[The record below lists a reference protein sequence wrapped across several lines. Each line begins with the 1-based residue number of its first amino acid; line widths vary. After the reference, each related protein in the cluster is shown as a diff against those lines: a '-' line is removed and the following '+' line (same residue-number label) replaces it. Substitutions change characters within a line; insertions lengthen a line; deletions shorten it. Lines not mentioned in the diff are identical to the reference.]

1 MSTGTETSA
10 WTLLTGHGHVL
21 VAIAKNPHARIRD
34 LALDAGLTERTTQA
48 IIADLE
54 EAGYITRRRI
64 GRRSAYTIHTGQSF
78 RHQSQDGL
86 LVGPFLELLAGSMA
100 AAAAAEGDV
109 FDEDDA
115 EDPDEAESEAEAEDA
130 ARRPFETAVPNDS
143 VVPAVLLAD
152 GGTPSFGA

>member
-1 MSTGTETSA
+1 MTTGTETSS

-21 VAIAKNPHARIRD
+21 VAIAKNPRARIRD

-54 EAGYITRRRI
+54 EAGYITRRRV
-64 GRRSAYTIHTGQSF
+64 GRRSEYTVHTGQSF

-100 AAAAAEGDV
+100 GSAGDGGLGEGDPEA
-109 FDEDDA
+109 DTDT
-115 EDPDEAESEAEAEDA
+115 DPDSEADA
-130 ARRPFETAVPNDS
+130 DADDG
-143 VVPAVLLAD
+143 LDGLDGAD
-152 GGTPSFGA
+152 GRDGDTATLRSGSPPP

>member
-21 VAIAKNPHARIRD
+21 VAIAKNPRARIRD

-86 LVGPFLELLAGSMA
+86 LVGPFLELLAGSMVGA
-100 AAAAAEGDV
+100 AGDEGFGEGDV
-109 FDEDDA
+109 VAGIDGADSAGDVGDA
-115 EDPDEAESEAEAEDA
+115 GEGGLAVAAEA
-130 ARRPFETAVPNDS
+130 
-143 VVPAVLLAD
+143 
-152 GGTPSFGA
+152 